1 MKGLVVFSSDYDKIV
16 LDRLVDRVEQV
27 LDHEV
32 GGRVVL
38 VADWWVGEKLEWAD
52 LYPADLLL
60 GPAIDDI
67 WVVAKERFLE
77 RDIHEVILVTT
88 PQEMAK
94 IMKLIEEDGFHVTN
108 RSVE

>member
-1 MKGLVVFSSDYDKIV
+1 MKGLVVFSSDHDKII

-52 LYPADLLL
+52 LYPAALL
-60 GPAIDDI
+60 GPTIDDI
-67 WVVAKERFLE
+67 WVGARERFLE
-77 RDIHEVILVTT
+77 RGVHEVILVATSQKT
-88 PQEMAK
+88 AEVMQ
-94 IMKLIEEDGFHVTN
+94 LIEEDGFHVIN
-108 RSVE
+108 RSMA